1 MTVTDEK
8 TRDTTTLHRL
18 MFFSDAVFA
27 IVLTLLVLELRPPE
41 VAESGL
47 GQALIGMAPHF
58 VAFFS
63 SFGLVSIFWLAH
75 LSILRPL
82 TTFDWPVAGLN
93 LVFLLVIALMPF
105 VSGLIGEYGT
115 NGESWRA
122 YCVVLVA
129 ASLAQTALLLT
140 ASRDKGRLFG
150 QMDGREK
157 ARRLARALSP
167 AVVFGAGL
175 ALSLNGQPGLASVC
189 WILFL
194 PIVIAIRMLFGTRK
208 AAKTAS
214 A

>member
-1 MTVTDEK
+1 MDEK

-18 MFFSDAVFA
+18 LFFSDAVFA

-41 VAESGL
+41 GAESGL
-47 GQALIGMAPHF
+47 DQALIGMIPHF

-63 SFGLVSIFWLAH
+63 SFGLISIFWLGH
-75 LSILRPL
+75 VSILRQL

-115 NGESWRA
+115 NGESWRV
-122 YCVVLVA
+122 YCGVLIA
-129 ASLAQTALLLT
+129 ASLVQTALLLT
-140 ASRDKGRLFG
+140 ASRDNGRLFG
-150 QMDGREK
+150 QIDGREK
-157 ARRLARALSP
+157 ARRTGRALSP
-167 AVVFGAGL
+167 AIVFGAGL

-189 WILFL
+189 WLLFI
-194 PIVIAIRMLFGTRK
+194 PIVIAIRLLFSPRK
-208 AAKTAS
+208 AAKTAP